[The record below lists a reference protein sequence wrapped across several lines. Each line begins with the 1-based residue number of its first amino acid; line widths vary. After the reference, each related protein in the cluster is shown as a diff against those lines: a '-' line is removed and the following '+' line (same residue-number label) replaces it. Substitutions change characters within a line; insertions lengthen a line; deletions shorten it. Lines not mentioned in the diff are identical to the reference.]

1 MTSLDP
7 LELSPIGAE
16 LLDDPSADAATVAA
30 SLRNIARANRWFGG
44 AAAARRGLDRAL
56 AELPRGATVTLA
68 DLGTGLGDLPR
79 AAVGWAA
86 RRGVRLVAVGLERN
100 RAAARLAVAAGV
112 PCAVGCAGATPLR
125 DKSVDLVL
133 VSQLA
138 HHLSEES
145 AVRLFRECDR
155 VARRAVVIADLRRG
169 RLGPLAFWVGA
180 RALRVDPVTVA
191 DGMTSIRRGYT
202 TGELRGLL
210 HQAGVRA
217 TVERRPGYR
226 LVATWRPEKA

>member
-16 LLDDPSADAATVAA
+16 LLDDPSADPATVAA

-44 AAAARRGLDRAL
+44 AAAARRGLERAL
-56 AELPRGATVTLA
+56 ADLPRGATVTLA

-180 RALRVDPVTVA
+180 RALRFDPVTVA

-202 TGELRGLL
+202 TSELRGLL

-226 LVATWRPEKA
+226 LVATWRPGAA

>member
-1 MTSLDP
+1 MTAPEP

-16 LLDDPSADAATVAA
+16 LLDDPSADPATVAA
-30 SLRNIARANRWFGG
+30 SLRDIARANRWFGG
-44 AAAARRGLDRAL
+44 AAAVRRGLDRAL
-56 AELPRGATVTLA
+56 ADVPRGASLTLV

-79 AAVGWAA
+79 DAMRWAA
-86 RRGVRLVAVGLERN
+86 RRGVRLQALGLERN
-100 RAAARLAVAAGV
+100 RVAARLAVAAGV

-133 VSQLA
+133 VSQVA
-138 HHLSEES
+138 HHLSDQS

-155 VARRAVVIADLRRG
+155 VARRAVVVADLRRG
-169 RLGPLAFWVGA
+169 RLGPLVFWVGA
-180 RALRVDPVTVA
+180 RALRFDPVTVA

-202 TGELRGLL
+202 PRELEDLL
-210 HQAGVRA
+210 GAAGVRA

-226 LVATWRPEKA
+226 LVATWRPGEA